1 MKILMISD
9 VYFPRINGVSTS
21 ILSFRRALE
30 AGGHEVCLIAPDYGQ
45 VTDHETG
52 IHRIAA
58 RRVILD
64 PEDRM
69 MQAGAIQRLTERL
82 RAFAPDILHI
92 HTPFVAHYQGVKLAR
107 RLGVP
112 AIETYHTF
120 FEEYLYHYVPFAPRA
135 FMRALA
141 RRFSRAQCNQVD
153 AVIVPSLAMLDA
165 LHGYGVRTPMRVL
178 PTGLNL
184 EKFSGGD
191 GRAFRAAHDVDA
203 AAPVLV
209 FIGRIAFEKN
219 IEFLLKLLYE
229 VKKVHAGVRM
239 ILAGEGPAE
248 AALRERVRELDLAG
262 NVLWV
267 GNLHHWQELMDCYC
281 AGDVFVFASR
291 TETQGLVLLEA
302 MALGV
307 PVVSTAI
314 MGTRDILDAHRGA
327 LVAHED
333 LEDFTGKVLELL
345 ADPTHRARLGAEG
358 RAYVQ
363 EWSAAKMGGR
373 LLTFY
378 GEVHRRKVGSD

>member
-21 ILSFRRALE
+21 ILSFRRVLE
-30 AGGHEVCLIAPDYGQ
+30 AAGHDVFLVAPDYGQ
-45 VTDHETG
+45 VTDHEAG

-69 MQAGAIQRLTERL
+69 MKAGDIRRLTAHL
-82 RAFAPDILHI
+82 RAWGPDLVHI
-92 HTPFVAHYQGVKLAR
+92 HTPFVAHYLGLKLAR
-107 RLGVP
+107 ALGVP
-112 AIETYHTF
+112 AVETYHTF
-120 FEEYLYHYVPFAPRA
+120 FEEYLHHYVPLAPRA
-135 FMRALA
+135 LTARLA
-141 RRFSRAQCNQVD
+141 RTFSRAQCNAVD
-153 AVIVPSLAMLDA
+153 GVIVPSIAMLEA

-184 EKFSGGD
+184 EKFTGGD
-191 GRAFRAAHDVDA
+191 GRAFRAAHGIDA

-219 IEFLLKLLYE
+219 IEFLLKAAYE

-248 AALRERVRELDLAG
+248 ATLRERVRELDLVA

-267 GNLHHWQELMDCYC
+267 GNIHRWQELMDCYC

-363 EWSAAKMGGR
+363 EWSAAKMCER

-378 GEVHRRKVGSD
+378 GEVLTRKNPGL